1 MDYNDELYHYGVPG
15 MKWGVR
21 KSRPTS
27 TSNGVR
33 KARPTGS
40 SNMKKRTKPVKNRIS
55 LFGKKKP
62 NKQNKQDNKP
72 DDGKQAIEKKKQEVI
87 KSRSAKEL
95 YDNADLFTTQE
106 LQSAYNRL
114 QLERNISNLAPKEIS
129 KGEEFVN
136 KTINMSRKF
145 NEISDAGMK
154 SYNNMA
160 KMYNAFSARGR
171 QNPLPL
177 IGEGKKNNN
186 NNNNGGGR

>member
-21 KSRPTS
+21 KSRPTG

-55 LFGKKKP
+55 LFGKRKP
-62 NKQNKQDNKP
+62 NKQNKQDNQP
-72 DDGKQAIEKKKQEVI
+72 DDGKQAIEKKKQEAI

-114 QLERNISNLAPKEIS
+114 QL
-129 KGEEFVN
+129 
-136 KTINMSRKF
+136 
-145 NEISDAGMK
+145 
-154 SYNNMA
+154 
-160 KMYNAFSARGR
+160 
-171 QNPLPL
+171 
-177 IGEGKKNNN
+177 
-186 NNNNGGGR
+186 